1 MEISAAV
8 VKTLRDKTGAGMMD
22 CKKALAESEGD
33 MEKAIEYLRKKG
45 AATAEKRHDR
55 SANEGVVMTS
65 VEAGKGFI
73 LEVNCETDFVAR
85 SEDFLGFAGE
95 VMGAIKA
102 AGPATLEAL
111 LEVEHAGATIGTKLT
126 DIIGRIGEKIAVK
139 RFASFATTG
148 QIVEY
153 IHPGAKLGVMIELS
167 SASGHD
173 DVKQL
178 GKDLAMQV
186 AAMSPVAIDRSS
198 VPVEV
203 REKELD
209 IYRQQ
214 AREQGKPENMLDR
227 IAEGKLNKYFQEYT
241 LVEQSFIRDNTK
253 SVKEHIDDV
262 AKAAGDPIAV
272 VRFERFQVGESN

>member
-22 CKKALAESEGD
+22 CKKALSESAGD

-55 SANEGVVMTS
+55 SANEGLVLTS
-65 VEAGKGFI
+65 VETGKGVI

-85 SEDFLGFAGE
+85 SEDFLGFANT
-95 VMGAIKA
+95 VMGAIKEA
-102 AGPATLEAL
+102 SPANIDAL
-111 LEVEHAGATIGTKLT
+111 LEVSFAGATIGSKLT
-126 DIIGRIGEKIAVK
+126 DIIGRIGEKIAIK
-139 RFASFATTG
+139 RFACFSTTG

-167 SASGHD
+167 SASAHD
-173 DVKQL
+173 EVKQL

-241 LVEQSFIRDNTK
+241 LLEQSFIRDNTK
-253 SVKEHIDDV
+253 NVKEHIDDV
-262 AKAAGDPIAV
+262 AKTAGDPIAV
-272 VRFERFQVGESN
+272 LRFERFQVGESN